1 MIVYSVSA
9 FVGSIC
15 ISVYLL
21 KMLVS
26 LRKFFLREGY
36 DLAKRYGNGTWAI
49 VTAPTSATGYGF
61 AVQLARSGFNIIL
74 IGRDIEMLNKL
85 RDLLILRYGVKVRTV
100 IADFRNAGD
109 IDFYTEL
116 LRQIEDLDISIVIH
130 AVGLVALSRKFH
142 QQTAERNRQC
152 MIVNMFSP
160 VLLSQHLIPRLQH
173 RYHRSAIVII
183 GGENANQPIP
193 GMAISSGA
201 KAFLRQFSVAA
212 SCEYEDKIDIMTVQP
227 LAVKKVLGSSN
238 KTKDQSESV
247 FVIDS
252 ERFARAS
259 LKQLGHER
267 CTSGHWIHMVQ
278 SWVYSIFPEEL
289 KLGFW
294 TKVLPRQMKNSGNS
308 ENKKNGTDSVEEDA
322 RKNN

>member
-1 MIVYSVSA
+1 
-9 FVGSIC
+9 VGSIC

-142 QQTAERNRQC
+142 QQTAERNLNRC

-227 LAVKKVLGSSN
+227 LAVNTKVLILRV
-238 KTKDQSESV
+238 QI
-247 FVIDS
+247 FQVIDS

-308 ENKKNGTDSVEEDA
+308 ENKKN
-322 RKNN
+322 